1 MMSKGEIAAI
11 LKNLRKMSGLT
22 QQQLA
27 DLMGRS
33 QQVIGHWETGYSQPD
48 IGALLELFKLYDK
61 SIDEI
66 FLNRPPVSSYKDYG
80 RFKEEVTK
88 QLRLMRLEIDK
99 LKQ

>member
-1 MMSKGEIAAI
+1 MMTKTEIAAI

-48 IGALLELFKLYDK
+48 IGTLVELFKLYDK
-61 SIDEI
+61 SIDET
-66 FLNRPPVSSYKDYG
+66 FLNIAPASLDQDYS
-80 RFKEEVTK
+80 RFKENVTK
-88 QLRLMRLEIDK
+88 QLRLMRLEIER

>member
-1 MMSKGEIAAI
+1 MMTKAEIAAI

-27 DLMGRS
+27 DLMGKS

-48 IGALLELFKLYDK
+48 ISTLLALFELYDK
-61 SIDEI
+61 SIDEA
-66 FLNRPPVSSYKDYG
+66 FLNTESVSIDKDYQ
-80 RFKEEVTK
+80 RFKKDVTK
-88 QLRLMRLEIDK
+88 QLRLMRLEIER

>member
-1 MMSKGEIAAI
+1 MMTKGEIAVI

-48 IGALLELFKLYDK
+48 ISTLLELFELYDK
-61 SIDEI
+61 SIDET
-66 FLNRPPVSSYKDYG
+66 FLNRQPVTLDNDYS

-88 QLRLMRLEIDK
+88 QLRLMHLEIER

>member
-1 MMSKGEIAAI
+1 MTKAEIAAI

-48 IGALLELFKLYDK
+48 ISTLLALFELYDK
-61 SIDEI
+61 SIDEA
-66 FLNRPPVSSYKDYG
+66 FLNTEPVSIDKDYQ
-80 RFKEEVTK
+80 RFKKDVTK
-88 QLRLMRLEIDK
+88 QLRLMRLEIDR

>member
-1 MMSKGEIAAI
+1 MMTKAEIAAI

-48 IGALLELFKLYDK
+48 ISTLLALFELYDK
-61 SIDEI
+61 SIDEA
-66 FLNRPPVSSYKDYG
+66 FLNTEPVSIDKDYQ
-80 RFKEEVTK
+80 RFKKDVTK
-88 QLRLMRLEIDK
+88 QLRLMRLEIER